1 MEAIGVQVNKKNF
14 NNGENSE
21 GAEQYVHAESLEEK
35 DKENEESYSKGKA
48 KSKGEM

>member
-1 MEAIGVQVNKKNF
+1 MEAIGAQVNKKKL

-21 GAEQYVHAESLEEK
+21 SAEQYVPAESLEEK
-35 DKENEESYSKGKA
+35 DKENEESYSKGRA